1 MHLAISTN
9 PPADI
14 GVYHISQPMPRR
26 ASSTIHP
33 GIIGI
38 AIVIVVLLILGGRM
52 LIGDKKGTLGNV
64 PALDVQQLLE
74 NANSMRGNEYL
85 VDGQVNEKL
94 LWTPDRGQFISLR
107 VDTPGGDEIIG
118 VEIPPEFGDLNIET
132 RQRYSIRVRIR
143 DGGIPVATA
152 INRL

>member
-1 MHLAISTN
+1 
-9 PPADI
+9 
-14 GVYHISQPMPRR
+14 MPRR
-26 ASSTIHP
+26 ASSTVHP

-38 AIVIVVLLILGGRM
+38 AFVIIILLILSGRM
-52 LIGDKKGTLGNV
+52 LIGDKKVSLGNV

-107 VDTPGGDEIIG
+107 VETQGGEEIIG
-118 VEIPPEFGDLNIET
+118 VEIPPEFDNLNIET